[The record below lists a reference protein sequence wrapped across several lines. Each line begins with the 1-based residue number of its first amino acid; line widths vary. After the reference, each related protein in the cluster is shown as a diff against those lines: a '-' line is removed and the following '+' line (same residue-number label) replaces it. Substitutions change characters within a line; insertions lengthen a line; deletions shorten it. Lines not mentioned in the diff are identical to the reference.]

1 MTTARQSSQ
10 SRRAAKPR
18 RRKSKN
24 KVRLRYDRILL
35 VVGIVALVIISVS
48 ATLKYCSGD
57 SSPVIESGLTVPQ
70 AAQSGQ
76 RDAAKAES
84 TAPGSMERQQVLLEI
99 KTRESALRAKGYNR
113 AADDYIKAANDY
125 LKAHNLLD

>member
-1 MTTARQSSQ
+1 MTARQPSQ
-10 SRRAAKPR
+10 PRRAAKPR
-18 RRKSKN
+18 RRKSKK

-35 VVGIVALVIISVS
+35 VIGIVALIIIAVS
-48 ATLKYCSGD
+48 ATLKYCAGD
-57 SSPVIESGLTVPQ
+57 STPAVESGLTIPQ

-84 TAPGSMERQQVLLEI
+84 TAPGSMERQRVLLEI

-125 LKAHNLLD
+125 LKSHKLLD